1 MKNICIEST
10 EQLDEILNMDLK
22 KLNINNI
29 NVSFDTFENINFI
42 INKIKDKTKNIPF
55 NIGIKLERIGT
66 GKECINFFIKNTDI
80 NKIIIR
86 NIDQYSYLLYVLKK
100 IRDKS
105 KINNKIINLDYS
117 MNIYNHETKNVLLN
131 GLLDFININN
141 IIFTYPLEQNICELK
156 KLNFDELIVYGYI
169 PVMVSSNCIFKTQN
183 KCLNKNNKNILSG
196 LISIKDRKNENVFIK
211 SYCKY
216 CYNQIFNP
224 YPLYLLDMNNEL
236 NEINKKYIRYDFS
249 LENKKE
255 LENILINNIKPVN
268 FTRGHIKRGIE

>member
-1 MKNICIEST
+1 MKNICIETT
-10 EQLDEILNMDLK
+10 EQLERILNIDFK

-29 NVSFDTFENINFI
+29 NISFDTFENINLL
-42 INKIKDKTKNIPF
+42 INNIKNKTKNICF
-55 NIGIKLERIGT
+55 NIGIKPERIGT
-66 GKECINFFIKNTDI
+66 GKDCIDFFINNINI

-86 NIDQYSYLLYVLKK
+86 NIDQYSYLLYVFKK

-105 KINNKIINLDYS
+105 KINNKIIDFDYS

-131 GLLDFININN
+131 GLSDFINIKN
-141 IIFTYPLEQNICELK
+141 IIFTYPLEQNIYELK
-156 KLNFDELIVYGYI
+156 ELEFDELIVYGYI
-169 PVMVSSNCIFKTQN
+169 PVMISNNCIFKTQN

-196 LISIKDRKNENVFIK
+196 LTSIKDRKNDNIFMK

-236 NEINKKYIRYDFS
+236 DKINKKFIRYDFS
-249 LENKKE
+249 FENKKE

>member
-1 MKNICIEST
+1 MKNICVETI
-10 EQLDEILNMDLK
+10 EQLNEILNMDYK
-22 KLNINNI
+22 KLDINNI

-42 INKIKDKTKNIPF
+42 INKIKNKTKNIPF
-55 NIGIKLERIGT
+55 NIGVKSERTGT
-66 GKECINFFIKNTDI
+66 GKDCIDFFINNTNI

-105 KINNKIINLDYS
+105 KIKNKIIDFDYS

-131 GLLDFININN
+131 GLFNFINIYN
-141 IIFTYPLEQNICELK
+141 IIFTYPLEQNLYELK
-156 KLNFDELIVYGYI
+156 ELNFNELLVYGYI
-169 PVMVSSNCIFKTQN
+169 PVMTSNNCIFKTQN
-183 KCLNKNNKNILSG
+183 QCLNKNNKNILSG
-196 LISIKDRKNENVFIK
+196 LTSIKDRKNENIFIK

-224 YPLYLLDMNNEL
+224 FPLYLLDMNNEL
-236 NEINKKYIRYDFS
+236 EKINKKYIRYDFS
-249 LENKKE
+249 FENKKE
-255 LENILINNIKPVN
+255 INDILLNKLKPIN

>member
-1 MKNICIEST
+1 MKNICVETT
-10 EQLDEILNMDLK
+10 EQLNEILNMDFE

-29 NVSFDTFENINFI
+29 NVSFDTFDNIESS
-42 INKIKDKTKNIPF
+42 INNILNKTKNIPF
-55 NIGIKLERIGT
+55 LIGIRPEKIGT
-66 GKECINFFIKNTDI
+66 GIDSINFFIKNNTI

-100 IRDKS
+100 INDKS
-105 KINNKIINLDYS
+105 KINNKIINFDYS

-131 GLLDFININN
+131 ELSNFININN
-141 IIFTYPLEQNICELK
+141 IIFTYPLEQNLYELK
-156 KLNFDELIVYGYI
+156 ELNFDELLVYGYI
-169 PVMVSSNCIFKTQN
+169 PVMTSNNCIFKTQN
-183 KCLNKNNKNILSG
+183 KCLNNNNKNILTG
-196 LISIKDRKNENVFIK
+196 LTSIKDRKNENIFIK

-236 NEINKKYIRYDFS
+236 EKINKKYIRYDFS

-255 LENILINNIKPVN
+255 INDILLNKLKPIN